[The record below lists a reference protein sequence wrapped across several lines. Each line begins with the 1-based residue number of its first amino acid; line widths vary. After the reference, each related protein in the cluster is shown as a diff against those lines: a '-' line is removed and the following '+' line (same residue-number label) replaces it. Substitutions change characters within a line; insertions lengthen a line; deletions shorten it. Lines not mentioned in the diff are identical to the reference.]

1 MLGLRWF
8 FRIDPAREAEAF
20 GEEQRKKVEPL
31 ERINLVV
38 ENAGLDNLPLAKVP
52 GRRETGVVISRVR
65 DARTGETHVA
75 TAGTTL
81 HLGDVLLAVGTR
93 EGLEQFTRIIGRA
106 RDQDLAKSAG
116 PVTSRRVVVTRNAVL
131 GKSLAEIGLGKQFG
145 VTVTRVN
152 RGGLE
157 MMAGPG
163 LRLRF
168 GDVLQVVGDPGDLAA
183 ITPLLG
189 DSTKRLGET
198 QFIPLFVGIALGV
211 LVGVIPIRV
220 PGMSVPLRLGLAGG
234 PLIVG
239 IVLSRLG
246 HVRNLV
252 WHMPTSAN
260 LAFRE
265 LGITLFLAAVGLTA
279 GEKFFSTVWSATGL
293 LWLLCALAITLIPL
307 LLVGAFAR
315 GVMKMNY
322 TTLSGLIAGSTTDP
336 PALAFAGMMTGSD
349 GPQVAYATVYP
360 LTMLLRVLAAQGL
373 ALALCR

>member
-1 MLGLRWF
+1 
-8 FRIDPAREAEAF
+8 
-20 GEEQRKKVEPL
+20 
-31 ERINLVV
+31 
-38 ENAGLDNLPLAKVP
+38 
-52 GRRETGVVISRVR
+52 
-65 DARTGETHVA
+65 
-75 TAGTTL
+75 
-81 HLGDVLLAVGTR
+81 
-93 EGLEQFTRIIGRA
+93 
-106 RDQDLAKSAG
+106 
-116 PVTSRRVVVTRNAVL
+116 
-131 GKSLAEIGLGKQFG
+131 
-145 VTVTRVN
+145 
-152 RGGLE
+152 
-157 MMAGPG
+157 
-163 LRLRF
+163 
-168 GDVLQVVGDPGDLAA
+168 
-183 ITPLLG
+183 
-189 DSTKRLGET
+189 
-198 QFIPLFVGIALGV
+198 
-211 LVGVIPIRV
+211 
-220 PGMSVPLRLGLAGG
+220 MSVPLRLGLAGG

-265 LGITLFLAAVGLTA
+265 LGITMFLAAVGLTA